1 MGAGR
6 DAGSEAKGL
15 EKALAIRVTFN
26 PTLGQPLTSQFWP
39 LLPEIVMLRLFSNG

>member
-26 PTLGQPLTSQFWP
+26 PALGQLLPPQFWP
-39 LLPEIVMLRLFSNG
+39 LLLQIVMLRLFSSG